1 MFNIFFFILCLVCLF
16 AGDCVHAQSVTGV
29 DSYQEGQ
36 TIRIV
41 YQLNSS
47 VPVEVNVE
55 YSKDRGKSFFALKK
69 VSGDVGKGIKAGSKV
84 IIWRVLEEV
93 PELAE
98 EGIVFRV
105 SVVDAQWR
113 TGMVHCNGTPTEIVE
128 VRNPITGR
136 VWMDRNLGASRPAT
150 SATDEAAYGDL
161 YQWGRFGDGHQCR
174 NSAVTATLS
183 NSEMP
188 GHGKF
193 ILGSKSSHYDWRSP
207 QNDSLWQGL
216 HGINNPCPTGYRLPT
231 DFEWEEERRSWSSND
246 DRGAIQSPLKLPL
259 GGDRS
264 KNNGEIYNL
273 DTYGYFWSASVS
285 DIGALNIYIY
295 NGKAKLHLNSRS
307 LAFSVRCI
315 KD

>member
-1 MFNIFFFILCLVCLF
+1 MFNIFFFILCLICLF
-16 AGDCVHAQSVTGV
+16 ASDCVHAQSVTGV

-69 VSGDVGKGIKAGSKV
+69 VSGDVGKGIKPGSKV

-113 TGMVHCNGTPTEIVE
+113 TGMVHCHNTSTEIVE

-150 SATDEAAYGDL
+150 SATDEVAYGDL

-174 NSAVTATLS
+174 SSATTRKISSKNA
-183 NSEMP
+183 P
-188 GHGKF
+188 GHGFF
-193 ILGSKSSHYDWRSP
+193 ILASDWLYP
-207 QNDSLWQGL
+207 QNNNLWQAVD
-216 HGINNPCPTGYRLPT
+216 GINNPCPTSYRLPT
-231 DFEWEEERRSWSSND
+231 ESEWEAERRSWSSNSSEAAM
-246 DRGAIQSPLKLPL
+246 GSALMLPL
-259 GGDRS
+259 AGYRFYYNGSLGDL
-264 KNNGEIYNL
+264 G
-273 DTYGYFWSASVS
+273 TCGYYWSNSVS
-285 DIGALNIYIY
+285 DSNARFLNIKS
-295 NGKAKLHLNSRS
+295 NKVFMHPNNRVFG
-307 LAFSVRCI
+307 FSVRCI
-315 KD
+315 KN